1 MRLSERLRQLT
12 QYYTIAAKASAM
24 VKGAYASCTT
34 REEFAEFFLK
44 NDKEVAPVCFKM
56 LDQEDHKPT
65 VWRIVKARAA
75 SIRNVPD
82 TSETGEG
89 R

>member
-65 VWRIVKARAA
+65 VWRIVKSRV
-75 SIRNVPD
+75 RDVPD
-82 TSETGEG
+82 TQDTETGED